1 MKMALSGFFTCGSR
15 GCILRAFEL
24 FIEYLVKFRPAHS
37 VLLSG
42 SPITREL
49 IYGSANVKHAN
60 IGNVTSF

>member
-1 MKMALSGFFTCGSR
+1 MKMALSGYFTSGSR

-24 FIEYLVKFRPAHS
+24 FLEYMVKCRPAHS
-37 VLLSG
+37 VLLTG